1 MSLGVLFAFVAGA
14 GTMHGL
20 VDLWR
25 GAVRRT
31 AGWRSGRG
39 WWRRVARPDGRGAAL
54 VRFLA
59 AAGAAVRPAAR
70 AGVPHDLEA
79 RIAAAGSPA
88 GLGPRETMAAKLA
101 AAVTAGALAVT
112 LGSLLPGR
120 LGLLAM
126 LAGPVAGFLG
136 PDLWLRR
143 RAGERARR
151 VRADLPAMLDLL
163 RVSVQAGLPLT
174 SALGAVGRR
183 SGGPLAAEWR
193 RVGREVELGVSSPEA
208 LRRMVWRLPAP
219 EVVALVAA
227 LERAA
232 RHGAPLSETLAAQAR
247 EARHARRRRIQE
259 EAAKAGPKIQ
269 LVVALLL
276 VPSVLLLV
284 AAALVS
290 ALLGPGR
297 TIAVT

>member
-1 MSLGVLFAFVAGA
+1 MSAAGA
-14 GTMHGL
+14 LAFLGAAAGAYGL
-20 VDLWR
+20 LDLLAAR
-25 GAVRRT
+25 RAGART
-31 AGWRSGRG
+31 ARI
-39 WWRRVARPDGRGAAL
+39 RRRAEGRGARVL
-54 VRFLA
+54 RLLA
-59 AAGAAVRPAAR
+59 AAGAAVRPAGR
-70 AGVPHDLEA
+70 SGVPQDLEA
-79 RIAAAGSPA
+79 RIVAAGSPA

-101 AAVTAGALAVT
+101 GAVAAGVLAATVGA
-112 LGSLLPGR
+112 LLPGR
-120 LGLLAM
+120 LGILAM
-126 LAGPVAGFLG
+126 VLGPVGGFLG

-143 RAGERARR
+143 RAAERGRR

-174 SALGAVGRR
+174 AALGAVGRR
-183 SGGPLAAEWR
+183 SSGPLATEWR
-193 RVGREVELGVSSPEA
+193 RVGREVELGVSSPSA
-208 LRRMVWRLPAP
+208 VRRMVARIPTP
-219 EVVALVAA
+219 EVIALVGA
-227 LERAA
+227 LERAT

-284 AAALVS
+284 AAALAS

-297 TIAVT
+297 SIAVG

>member
-1 MSLGVLFAFVAGA
+1 MSVAGA
-14 GTMHGL
+14 LAFLGAAAGAYGL
-20 VDLWR
+20 LDLLAAR
-25 GAVRRT
+25 RAGARIRRR
-31 AGWRSGRG
+31 AE
-39 WWRRVARPDGRGAAL
+39 GRGARVL
-54 VRFLA
+54 RLLA
-59 AAGAAVRPAAR
+59 AAGAAVRPAGR
-70 AGVPHDLEA
+70 SGVPQDLEA
-79 RIAAAGSPA
+79 RIVAAGSPA

-101 AAVTAGALAVT
+101 GAVAAGVLAATVGA
-112 LGSLLPGR
+112 LLPGR
-120 LGLLAM
+120 LGILAM
-126 LAGPVAGFLG
+126 VLGPVGGFLG

-143 RAGERARR
+143 RAAERGRR

-174 SALGAVGRR
+174 AALGAVGRR
-183 SGGPLAAEWR
+183 SSGPLATEWR
-193 RVGREVELGVSSPEA
+193 RVGREVELGVSSPA
-208 LRRMVWRLPAP
+208 AVRRMVARIPTP
-219 EVVALVAA
+219 EVTALVGA
-227 LERAA
+227 LERAT

-284 AAALVS
+284 AAALAS

-297 TIAVT
+297 SIAVG

>member
-1 MSLGVLFAFVAGA
+1 MSVGVALAFLAGA
-14 GTMHGL
+14 GATYGALDVSRGL
-20 VDLWR
+20 VPVLAGRWS
-25 GAVRRT
+25 GGGRR
-31 AGWRSGRG
+31 
-39 WWRRVARPDGRGAAL
+39 RRVARADGRGATL

-70 AGVPHDLEA
+70 AGVPRDLEA

-101 AAVTAGALAVT
+101 AAVTGGVLAVT
-112 LGSLLPGR
+112 LGALLPGR

-126 LAGPVAGFLG
+126 LLGPVAGFLG

-143 RAGERARR
+143 RAAERARH

-174 SALGAVGRR
+174 GALGAVGRR
-183 SGGPLAAEWR
+183 SAGPLAAEWR

-219 EVVALVAA
+219 EVIALVAA

-284 AAALVS
+284 TAALVS